1 MEKDLDKGTRMTE
14 SIGILAYGSLISDPG
29 TEIAAATIRVIAD
42 IETPFSVEYAR
53 SSNSRGG
60 APTLIPVQRGGSK
73 VQGQIIV
80 VDASVDEATHMLYR
94 REIHEVGSGKLYKL
108 PSGSAIGRVH
118 VKAIEGPF
126 ENITTVLYTDID
138 SNITDLTAERLA
150 SLAIESVPR
159 AKPEEDGISHLMDT
173 RGHGIR
179 TPLSDAYAAEILRQT
194 GASSLQD
201 ALRACQRA

>member
-1 MEKDLDKGTRMTE
+1 MEKDLDEETRMTE

-29 TEIAAATIRVIAD
+29 TEIATATIRVFAD

-60 APTLIPVQRGGSK
+60 APTLIPVQSGGSK
-73 VQGQIIV
+73 VRGQIIV

-94 REIHEVGSGKLYKL
+94 REIDGVGSGKLYK
-108 PSGSAIGRVH
+108 PPVENAIGRVR
-118 VKAIEGPF
+118 VKTIDGPL
-126 ENITTVLYTDID
+126 ENIATVLYTDID

-150 SLAIESVPR
+150 SLAIQSVPK
-159 AKPEEDGISHLMDT
+159 AKPGKDGISYLIDT

-179 TPLSDAYAAEILRQT
+179 TPLSDAYAAEVLRQS
-194 GASSLQD
+194 GASSLED
-201 ALRACQRA
+201 ALRVCQRD